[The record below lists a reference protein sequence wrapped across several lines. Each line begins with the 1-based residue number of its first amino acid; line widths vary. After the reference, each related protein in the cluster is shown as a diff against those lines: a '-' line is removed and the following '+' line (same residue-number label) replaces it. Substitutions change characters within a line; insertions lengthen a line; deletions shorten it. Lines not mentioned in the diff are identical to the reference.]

1 MAKGKGVGQELGA
14 EGWDKGEGAR
24 RWVGGLGQGGGTRAW
39 VGAGNGFVTQTKL
52 PIKNS

>member
-1 MAKGKGVGQELGA
+1 MAKGKEVGQELGA
-14 EGWDKGEGAR
+14 EGWDKGEGVKG
-24 RWVGGLGQGGGTRAW
+24 WDGDLGQGGGARAW